1 MCIVKPDAVLAGL
14 TDRVLGA
21 AEDDGFYVVRRAEK
35 RLTPA
40 RARAFYQHLE
50 GTNAFRPAAEFLASG
65 PVVVAVLSKVD
76 AVRAWR
82 ERVGP
87 TDPDVA
93 RELHPKSIRA
103 QLGVDALRNVAH
115 ASATVKD
122 AAREKAFLFP
132 SGPLPGLVPKEYLL
146 ETLVMPGLV
155 EALGELYVAQP
166 KDPYAWMAHWFATN
180 DPRPRRSPRS
190 GRRRACVRRTRWRRL
205 RAPRA
210 ATCVPSSAR
219 PCTTARGTSAGA
231 RTATRC
237 TASAPATW
245 TARAPS

>member
-155 EALGELYVAQP
+155 EALASCTSRNP
-166 KDPYAWMAHWFATN
+166 AT
-180 DPRPRRSPRS
+180 
-190 GRRRACVRRTRWRRL
+190 RTRGWRTGSR
-205 RAPRA
+205 
-210 ATCVPSSAR
+210 
-219 PCTTARGTSAGA
+219 
-231 RTATRC
+231 
-237 TASAPATW
+237 
-245 TARAPS
+245 

>member
-180 DPRPRRSPRS
+180 DPP
-190 GRRRACVRRTRWRRL
+190 
-205 RAPRA
+205 
-210 ATCVPSSAR
+210 
-219 PCTTARGTSAGA
+219 TAEIAEE
-231 RTATRC
+231 
-237 TASAPATW
+237 
-245 TARAPS
+245 

>member
-103 QLGVDALRNVAH
+103 QLGVDAHAVA
-115 ASATVKD
+115 ALVRGVAELLVRRR
-122 AAREKAFLFP
+122 AARRG
-132 SGPLPGLVPKEYLL
+132 S
-146 ETLVMPGLV
+146 
-155 EALGELYVAQP
+155 
-166 KDPYAWMAHWFATN
+166 AH
-180 DPRPRRSPRS
+180 R
-190 GRRRACVRRTRWRRL
+190 GRRRRAADLGDREL
-205 RAPRA
+205 RGHPRA
-210 ATCVPSSAR
+210 VAPDRPQAR
-219 PCTTARGTSAGA
+219 AERRVDARSGAGSVSNVTTSAVLVEIERGGG
-231 RTATRC
+231 RFGVV
-237 TASAPATW
+237 
-245 TARAPS
+245 

>member
-93 RELHPKSIRA
+93 R
-103 QLGVDALRNVAH
+103 
-115 ASATVKD
+115 
-122 AAREKAFLFP
+122 
-132 SGPLPGLVPKEYLL
+132 
-146 ETLVMPGLV
+146 
-155 EALGELYVAQP
+155 
-166 KDPYAWMAHWFATN
+166 
-180 DPRPRRSPRS
+180 
-190 GRRRACVRRTRWRRL
+190 
-205 RAPRA
+205 
-210 ATCVPSSAR
+210 
-219 PCTTARGTSAGA
+219 
-231 RTATRC
+231 
-237 TASAPATW
+237 
-245 TARAPS
+245 